1 MELYAPQISLSA
13 FTRVKIN
20 QHLWERLKIPEDQS
34 SNPYTYKDKDSLHLQ
49 SDPTLTSDFQAFL
62 GNVKAVHFFCLF
74 SCCGFF
80 LFDWGLY
87 FLTSVFYLKCLN
99 TATDK
104 SFQVVERLLVAT
116 SSISGCGITNTEHY
130 NMMLAII
137 CLPSSRALGRVAE
150 RQIQCW
156 EGEG

>member
-62 GNVKAVHFFCLF
+62 GNMKAVHFFVCFPVVVF
-74 SCCGFF
+74 SCLIGVG
-80 LFDWGLY
+80 LF
-87 FLTSVFYLKCLN
+87 VCFYLKYPGDLQKNHCF
-99 TATDK
+99 T
-104 SFQVVERLLVAT
+104 
-116 SSISGCGITNTEHY
+116 
-130 NMMLAII
+130 
-137 CLPSSRALGRVAE
+137 
-150 RQIQCW
+150 
-156 EGEG
+156 

>member
-20 QHLWERLKIPEDQS
+20 QHLWERLKISEDQS
-34 SNPYTYKDKDSLHLQ
+34 SHPYTYKDKDSLHLQ

-80 LFDWGLY
+80 LFDWGLFVRL
-87 FLTSVFYLKCLN
+87 FLFKIPRRSSEKP
-99 TATDK
+99 
-104 SFQVVERLLVAT
+104 LLYV
-116 SSISGCGITNTEHY
+116 
-130 NMMLAII
+130 
-137 CLPSSRALGRVAE
+137 RVAF
-150 RQIQCW
+150 IIMMIDHK
-156 EGEG
+156 